1 MNVHFAP
8 EAMSVKK
15 LMFVPLNLE
24 EMQEC
29 IVAAVSAIKW
39 TMGLVCAMG
48 REEHVVSI
56 YQIME
61 ITDSSFTSYIL
72 VYNIVTE

>member
-1 MNVHFAP
+1 MSMHFAP
-8 EAMSVKK
+8 EGMSIKK

-61 ITDSSFTSYIL
+61 ITDSSFTNYIL